1 LNSNSTT
8 RIDYRPNARIIQL
21 ERGEAFFRVAHNAQR
36 PFWVVAGNSWVRAVG
51 TAFNVDLRPSGVQVT
66 VSEGVVKVA
75 GDGVGGGTPSDAAL
89 SRAAVSVLTAGEQ
102 VDMHGHVAAI
112 RSLKPSEL
120 LHSVAWRQGSV
131 NFENQPLGA
140 VIEEVSRYTD
150 LHIEIGDE
158 ALRQLPVGGT
168 FGLIRTASRHCLRC
182 CRKGWG

>member
-1 LNSNSTT
+1 
-8 RIDYRPNARIIQL
+8 
-21 ERGEAFFRVAHNAQR
+21 
-36 PFWVVAGNSWVRAVG
+36 VG

-75 GDGVGGGTPSDAAL
+75 GGGVGGGTPSDAAL

-102 VDMHGHVAAI
+102 VDMHGHIAAI

-120 LHSVAWRQGSV
+120 LHSVAWRQGTV

-150 LHIEIGDE
+150 LHIEIGDD

-168 FGLIRTASRHCLRC
+168 FRADPDGVEALLTMLQEGLGLTVNRDGQGGVTIEGQPAR
-182 CRKGWG
+182 